1 MALLDILK
9 KKKDTKKD
17 DEKSAEV
24 LSVAPKKKQPA
35 RKKEKAEITPVAKER
50 PRNISAE
57 RFSHIIIRP
66 RITEKASTQSG
77 GNSYTFEVARHA
89 NKIQIKQAIKEV
101 YNVEPVKVNV
111 ISMKP
116 KQKMVRNMP
125 GKTSSYK
132 KAIVYLKDGDRIEFI

>member
-1 MALLDILK
+1 M
-9 KKKDTKKD
+9 
-17 DEKSAEV
+17 
-24 LSVAPKKKQPA
+24 
-35 RKKEKAEITPVAKER
+35 
-50 PRNISAE
+50 
-57 RFSHIIIRP
+57 RP

-116 KQKMVRNMP
+116 KQKIVRNTL

-132 KAIVYLKDGDRIEFI
+132 KAVVFLKDGDTIEFI